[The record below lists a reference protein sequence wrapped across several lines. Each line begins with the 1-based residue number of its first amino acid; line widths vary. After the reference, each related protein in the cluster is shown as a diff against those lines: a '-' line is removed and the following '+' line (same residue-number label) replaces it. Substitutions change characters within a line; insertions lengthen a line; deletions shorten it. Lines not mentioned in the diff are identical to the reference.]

1 MPVAKTN
8 AMNNSI
14 IKTTFF
20 VLVIIFLNQ
29 KTASCK
35 SAEFPENEKLRFTY
49 SIPVEGNSW
58 VINDWNQNSEM
69 IGKGGIKN
77 WKETEAI
84 IRTYFKVEQTGI
96 LNVGILAKSVSGIS
110 TITISS
116 GDKTVETEVANAE
129 LDTVSVGTFEIKEK
143 GYHFIEIQGIKKAGE
158 YFPEIESFLLG
169 GEVTVGKVYFAK
181 DDFYWGRRGP
191 SVHLNFQVP
200 ENVGNIE
207 YFYNEIT
214 VPENNDVLG
223 SYFMA
228 CGFAQGYFGIQV
240 NSETERRVL
249 FSVWS
254 PFNTDNPGE
263 IPEDQKIK
271 LLKKGADVYTGEFGN
286 EGSGGQS
293 YYKYQWKAGTT
304 YRFLLKAIPTGN
316 NETDF
321 TAWFFAPEVGKW
333 KLIASFRRP
342 KTNNFVTRPH
352 SFLENFYTET
362 GNVTRKGFYSNQW
375 IFTSKNQWI
384 ELTKMKF
391 TADATAR
398 KESRMDYSGGAE
410 NQSFFL
416 QNCGFF
422 NETTTIDSYFER
434 QKSGIS
440 PVINFEDLP

>member
-1 MPVAKTN
+1 
-8 AMNNSI
+8 MNNSV
-14 IKTTFF
+14 IKTAIFIF
-20 VLVIIFLNQ
+20 GIIFLNQ
-29 KTASCK
+29 LTASCK
-35 SAEFPENEKLRFTY
+35 NAEFIENEKLRFTC

-58 VINDWNQNSEM
+58 VVNNWNKNNEL

-77 WKETEAI
+77 WKETGTI
-84 IRTYFKVEQTGI
+84 IRTYFKVEQTGK

-110 TITISS
+110 TIKISC
-116 GDKTVETEVANAE
+116 GDKTVEKEIVNAE
-129 LDTVSVGTFEIKEK
+129 QDTISVGTFEIKEK
-143 GYHFIEIQGIKKAGE
+143 GYHFIEIQGVKKAGE
-158 YFPEIESFLLG
+158 YFPEIESVLIG
-169 GEVTVGKVYFAK
+169 GEAAEGKVYFAR

-191 SVHLNFQVP
+191 SVHLNFKVP
-200 ENVGNIE
+200 ENAGNIQ

-214 VPENNDVLG
+214 IPENNDVLC

-228 CGFAQGYFGIQV
+228 CGFAHGYFGIQV

-254 PFNTDNPGE
+254 PFKTDNPGE

-271 LLKKGADVYTGEFGN
+271 LLKKGEGVYTGEFGN

-293 YYKYQWKAGTT
+293 YYKYLWKAGTT
-304 YRFLLKAIPTGN
+304 YKFLLKANLAGN
-316 NETDF
+316 DETDF
-321 TAWFFAPEVGKW
+321 TAWFYAPEVGKW

-342 KTNNFVTRPH
+342 KTDVYLTRPH

-362 GNVTRKGFYSNQW
+362 GNVTRKGIYSNQW
-375 IFTSKNQWI
+375 IYNSEKKWI
-384 ELTKMKF
+384 EITKMKF

-398 KESRMDYSGGAE
+398 KESRMDCAGGAE
-410 NQSFFL
+410 NQHFYL

-434 QKSGIS
+434 QATGIL
-440 PVINFEDLP
+440 PNINFEDLP

>member
-1 MPVAKTN
+1 MPVVKTN
-8 AMNNSI
+8 AMNKI

-20 VLVIIFLNQ
+20 VFVIIFLNPI
-29 KTASCK
+29 TASCK
-35 SAEFPENEKLRFTY
+35 SAEMPENEKLQLSI
-49 SIPVEGNSW
+49 SIPTEGNSW
-58 VINDWNQNSEM
+58 VINDWNKNSEL

-77 WKETEAI
+77 WKETGTI
-84 IRTYFKVEQTGI
+84 IRTYFKVEQTGK
-96 LNVGILAKSVSGIS
+96 LNVSVLAKSISGIS
-110 TITISS
+110 TIKISS
-116 GDKTVETEVANAE
+116 GDKTVEIEVANVE
-129 LDTVSVGTFEIKEK
+129 MDTISVGTFEIKEK
-143 GYHFIEIQGIKKAGE
+143 GYHYIEIQGVKKAGE
-158 YFPEIESFLLG
+158 YFPEIESILIG
-169 GEVTVGKVYFAK
+169 GEAAGGKVYFAK

-200 ENVGNIE
+200 ENAGNIE
-207 YFYNEIT
+207 YFYNEII
-214 VPENNDVLG
+214 VPENNDILG

-240 NSETERRVL
+240 NSDTERRVL

-254 PFNTDNPGE
+254 PFNTDNPNE

-293 YYKYQWKAGTT
+293 YYKYNWKAGTT
-304 YRFLLKAIPTGN
+304 CKFLLKANPTGN
-316 NETDF
+316 GETDF
-321 TAWFFAPEVGKW
+321 TAWFYAPEVGKW

-342 KTNNFVTRPH
+342 KTNTFVTRPH

-362 GNVTRKGFYSNQW
+362 GNVTRKGIYSNQW
-375 IFTSKNQWI
+375 IYNTEKKWI
-384 ELTKMKF
+384 EITKMKF

-410 NQSFFL
+410 NQTFFL

-422 NETTTIDSYFER
+422 SETTTIDSFFER
-434 QKSGIS
+434 QATGI
-440 PVINFEDLP
+440 PPIINFEDLP

>member
-1 MPVAKTN
+1 MNTN
-8 AMNNSI
+8 IRIA
-14 IKTTFF
+14 FF
-20 VLVIIFLNQ
+20 ILGILILNLFQ
-29 KTASCK
+29 LSCVN
-35 SAEFPENEKLRFTY
+35 AEPIENEKLQLSI
-49 SIPVEGNSW
+49 SIPTEGNSW
-58 VINDWNQNSEM
+58 VVYDWNKNSELV
-69 IGKGGIKN
+69 GKGGIKN
-77 WKETEAI
+77 WNQTGTT
-84 IRTYFKVEQTGI
+84 IRTYFKVEQTGK

-110 TITISS
+110 TIKITCC
-116 GDKTVETEVANAE
+116 DKTVETEVTNAE
-129 LDTVSVGTFEIKEK
+129 LDTVLVGTFEIKEM
-143 GYHFIEIQGIKKAGE
+143 GYHYIEIQGVKKAGE
-158 YFPEIESFLLG
+158 HFPEIQSFLIG
-169 GEVTVGKVYFAK
+169 GEITNSKVYFAK

-200 ENVGNIE
+200 ENAGNIE

-228 CGFAQGYFGIQV
+228 NGFAQGYFGIQV

-293 YYKYQWKAGTT
+293 YYKYLWKAGTT
-304 YRFLLKAIPTGN
+304 YKFLLKANPTGKG
-316 NETDF
+316 ETDF
-321 TAWFFAPEVGKW
+321 TAWFFAPEVGEW

-342 KTNNFVTRPH
+342 KTNSFVTRPH

-362 GNVTRKGFYSNQW
+362 GNVNRKGIYSNQW
-375 IFTSKNQWI
+375 IYNTEKKWI
-384 ELTKMKF
+384 EITKMKF

-398 KESRMDYSGGAE
+398 KESRMDYSGGTE
-410 NQSFFL
+410 NQSFYL

-422 NETTTIDSYFER
+422 SETTTIDSYFER
-434 QKSGIS
+434 QAGGTP
-440 PVINFEDLP
+440 PVINFEELP

>member
-1 MPVAKTN
+1 MSVIKTN
-8 AMNNSI
+8 SMNTI
-14 IKTTFF
+14 IKTTFLIF
-20 VLVIIFLNQ
+20 GIIFLNQ
-29 KTASCK
+29 ITASCK
-35 SAEFPENEKLRFTY
+35 NAELTENEKLRFTY
-49 SIPVEGNSW
+49 SIPAEGNSW
-58 VINDWNQNSEM
+58 VINGWNQNSEL

-77 WKETEAI
+77 WKETGTI
-84 IRTYFKVEQTGI
+84 IRTYFKIEKTGN
-96 LNVGILAKSVSGIS
+96 LNMAILAKSISGIS
-110 TITISS
+110 TIKISS
-116 GDKTVETEVANAE
+116 GDKTVEIEVVNVA
-129 LDTVSVGTFEIKEK
+129 LDTISVGNFEIKEK
-143 GYHFIEIQGIKKAGE
+143 GYHFIEIQGVKKAGE

-240 NSETERRVL
+240 NSESERRVL

-254 PFNTDNPGE
+254 PFNTDNPGD

-271 LLKKGADVYTGEFGN
+271 LLKKGADIYIGEFGN

-293 YYKYQWKAGTT
+293 YYKFNWKAGNN
-304 YRFLLKAIPTGN
+304 YRFLLKGKPTGKG
-316 NETDF
+316 ETDF
-321 TAWFFAPEVGKW
+321 TAWFYAPEVGEW

-342 KTNNFVTRPH
+342 KTDVHLTRLH

-362 GNVTRKGFYSNQW
+362 GNITRKGNYTNQW
-375 IFTSKNQWI
+375 VYNAEKKWI
-384 ELTKMKF
+384 EITKMKF

-398 KESRMDYSGGAE
+398 KESRMDYVGGAE

-422 NETTTIDSYFER
+422 SETTSIDSYFER
-434 QKSGIS
+434 KPTGIP
-440 PVINFEDLP
+440 PVLNFEDLP

>member
-1 MPVAKTN
+1 MKQLKIVICLSLITLFVFAGNLNLSAGDSKPALKY
-8 AMNNSI
+8 
-14 IKTTFF
+14 TT
-20 VLVIIFLNQ
+20 
-29 KTASCK
+29 A
-35 SAEFPENEKLRFTY
+35 
-49 SIPVEGNSW
+49 IPIEGNCW
-58 VINDWNQNSEM
+58 TTGDWQKNGKL
-69 IGKGGIKN
+69 IRKGGIKG
-77 WKETEAI
+77 WTQPGTVF
-84 IRTYFKVEQTGI
+84 RTYLKTEGTGKLDVALLARNKSGLSEVKVTLGNNSIKVKVENTGFDTI
-96 LNVGILAKSVSGIS
+96 PVGI
-110 TITISS
+110 
-116 GDKTVETEVANAE
+116 
-129 LDTVSVGTFEIKEK
+129 FEIETP

-158 YFPEIESFLLG
+158 FFPEIESILIG
-169 GEVTVGKVYFAK
+169 GDITKGKVYFAR

-191 SVHLNFQVP
+191 SVHLNFQMP
-200 ENVGNIE
+200 EKAGDVE

-214 VPENNDVLG
+214 VPEGNDVLG

-271 LLKKGADVYTGEFGN
+271 LLKKGTDVYTGEFGN

-293 YYKYQWKAGTT
+293 YYKYLWKAGTT
-304 YRFLLKAIPTGN
+304 YKFLLKAKPAGN
-316 NETDF
+316 DETNF
-321 TAWFFAPEVGKW
+321 TAWFYAPEVGKW

-342 KTNNFVTRPH
+342 KTSTYLTRLH

-362 GNVTRKGFYSNQW
+362 GNVTRKGNYTNQW
-375 IFTSKNQWI
+375 IYNSEKKWI
-384 ELTKMKF
+384 EITKMKF

-398 KESRMDYSGGAE
+398 KESRMDYAGGSD

-422 NETTTIDSYFER
+422 SETTTIDSYFER
-434 QKSGIS
+434 KPTGTPPI
-440 PVINFEDLP
+440 INFEDLP

>member
-1 MPVAKTN
+1 LGILILNLFQLSCVN
-8 AMNNSI
+8 AEPI
-14 IKTTFF
+14 
-20 VLVIIFLNQ
+20 
-29 KTASCK
+29 
-35 SAEFPENEKLRFTY
+35 ENEKLQLSI
-49 SIPVEGNSW
+49 SIPTEGNSW
-58 VINDWNQNSEM
+58 VVNDRNKNSEL
-69 IGKGGIKN
+69 IGKRGIKN
-77 WKETEAI
+77 WNQSETI
-84 IRTYFKVEQTGI
+84 IRTYFKVEQTGK

-110 TITISS
+110 TIRITCC
-116 GDKTVETEVANAE
+116 DKTVETEVAKAE
-129 LDTVSVGTFEIKEK
+129 LDTVFVGTFEIKEM
-143 GYHFIEIQGIKKAGE
+143 GYHYIEIQGVKKAGE
-158 YFPEIESFLLG
+158 YFPEIQSVLIG
-169 GEVTVGKVYFAK
+169 GEITNSKVYFAR

-191 SVHLNFQVP
+191 SVHLNFQMP
-200 ENVGNIE
+200 ENAGNVE

-263 IPEDQKIK
+263 IPEEQKIK
-271 LLKKGADVYTGEFGN
+271 LLKKGEDVYTGEFGN

-293 YYKYQWKAGTT
+293 YFKYLWKAGTT
-304 YRFLLKAIPTGN
+304 YRFLLKGKPTGTG
-316 NETDF
+316 ETDF

-342 KTNNFVTRPH
+342 KTNTFVTRPH

-362 GNVTRKGFYSNQW
+362 GNVTRKGIYSNQW
-375 IFTSKNQWI
+375 IYNTEKKWI
-384 ELTKMKF
+384 EITKMKF

-422 NETTTIDSYFER
+422 SETTTIDSYFER
-434 QKSGIS
+434 QPTGTPPI
-440 PVINFEDLP
+440 INFEDLP

>member
-1 MPVAKTN
+1 MNTN
-8 AMNNSI
+8 IRIA
-14 IKTTFF
+14 FF
-20 VLVIIFLNQ
+20 ILGILILNLFQ
-29 KTASCK
+29 LSCVN
-35 SAEFPENEKLRFTY
+35 AEPIENEKLQLSI
-49 SIPVEGNSW
+49 SIPTEGNSW
-58 VINDWNQNSEM
+58 VVNDWNKNSELV
-69 IGKGGIKN
+69 GKGGIKN
-77 WKETEAI
+77 WNQTGTI
-84 IRTYFKVEQTGI
+84 IRTYFKVEQTGK
-96 LNVGILAKSVSGIS
+96 LNLGILTKSVSGIS
-110 TITISS
+110 TIKITCC
-116 GDKTVETEVANAE
+116 DKTVQTEVANAE
-129 LDTVSVGTFEIKEK
+129 QDTVSIGPFEIKET

-158 YFPEIESFLLG
+158 YFPEIQSFLIG
-169 GEVTVGKVYFAK
+169 GEVTNSKVYFAK

-200 ENVGNIE
+200 ENAGNIE

-240 NSETERRVL
+240 NSETERRIL

-254 PFNTDNPGE
+254 PFKTDNPGE

-271 LLKKGADVYTGEFGN
+271 LLKKGEDVYTGEFGN

-293 YYKYQWKAGTT
+293 YYKYLWKAGTT
-304 YRFLLKAIPTGN
+304 YKFLLKANPIGN
-316 NETDF
+316 GETDF
-321 TAWFFAPEVGKW
+321 TAWFFAPEVGEW

-342 KTNNFVTRPH
+342 KTNSFVTRPH

-362 GNVTRKGFYSNQW
+362 GNVTRKGIYSNQW
-375 IFTSKNQWI
+375 IYNTEKKWI
-384 ELTKMKF
+384 EITKMKF

-422 NETTTIDSYFER
+422 SETTTIDSYFER
-434 QKSGIS
+434 QKSEI
-440 PVINFEDLP
+440 PPIIKFEDLP

>member
-1 MPVAKTN
+1 MSVVKTN
-8 AMNNSI
+8 AMNTI

-20 VLVIIFLNQ
+20 VFVIIFLNQ
-29 KTASCK
+29 ITASCN
-35 SAEFPENEKLRFTY
+35 SAELTEIEKLQFTC
-49 SIPVEGNSW
+49 SIPAEGNSW
-58 VINDWNQNSEM
+58 VINDWNQNSEL
-69 IGKGGIKN
+69 IVKGGIKN
-77 WKETEAI
+77 WNQTGTI
-84 IRTYFKVEQTGI
+84 IRTYFKVEQTGK

-110 TITISS
+110 TIKITCC
-116 GDKTVETEVANAE
+116 DKTVEAEVANAE
-129 LDTVSVGTFEIKEK
+129 LDTISVGTFEIKEK
-143 GYHFIEIQGIKKAGE
+143 GYHYIEIQGVKKAGE
-158 YFPEIESFLLG
+158 YFPEIESILIG
-169 GEVTVGKVYFAK
+169 GEAAGGKVYFAK

-200 ENVGNIE
+200 ENAGNIE
-207 YFYNEIT
+207 YFYNEII
-214 VPENNDVLG
+214 VPENNDILG

-240 NSETERRVL
+240 NSDTERRVL

-254 PFNTDNPGE
+254 PFNTDNPNE

-293 YYKYQWKAGTT
+293 YYKYNWKAGTT
-304 YRFLLKAIPTGN
+304 CKFLLKANPTGN
-316 NETDF
+316 GETDF
-321 TAWFFAPEVGKW
+321 TAWFYAPEVGKW

-342 KTNNFVTRPH
+342 KTNTFVTRPH

-362 GNVTRKGFYSNQW
+362 GNVTRKGIYSNQW
-375 IFTSKNQWI
+375 IYNTEKKWI
-384 ELTKMKF
+384 EITKMKF

-422 NETTTIDSYFER
+422 SETTTIDSFFER
-434 QKSGIS
+434 KPTGIP

>member
-1 MPVAKTN
+1 M
-8 AMNNSI
+8 
-14 IKTTFF
+14 FF
-20 VLVIIFLNQ
+20 VFGLIFLNQ
-29 KTASCK
+29 ITASCK
-35 SAEFPENEKLRFTY
+35 SAELAENEKLQFVY
-49 SIPVEGNSW
+49 SIPAEGNSW
-58 VINDWNQNSEM
+58 VINDWNKNGEL
-69 IGKGGIKN
+69 IGKGGVKN
-77 WKETEAI
+77 WNETGTI
-84 IRTYFKVEQTGI
+84 IRTYFKVEQTGK
-96 LNVGILAKSVSGIS
+96 LNLAILAKSVSGIS
-110 TITISS
+110 TVKITC
-116 GDKTVETEVANAE
+116 GNKTVETEVANVE
-129 LDTVSVGTFEIKEK
+129 LDTVSIGIFEIKEN

-158 YFPEIESFLLG
+158 YFPEIQSFLIG
-169 GEVTVGKVYFAK
+169 GEITNSKVYFAR

-200 ENVGNIE
+200 ENAGNIE

-263 IPEDQKIK
+263 IPEDQKIE
-271 LLKKGADVYTGEFGN
+271 LLKKGEDVYTGEFGN

-293 YYKYQWKAGTT
+293 YYKYNWKAGTI
-304 YRFLLKAIPTGN
+304 YKFLLKANPTGN
-316 NETDF
+316 GETDF

-333 KLIASFRRP
+333 KLIASWRRP
-342 KTNNFVTRPH
+342 KTNSFLTRPH

-362 GNVTRKGFYSNQW
+362 GNVTRKGIYSNQW
-375 IFTSKNQWI
+375 VCSSEKKWI
-384 ELTKMKF
+384 EITKMKF

-422 NETTTIDSYFER
+422 SETTTIDSFFER
-434 QKSGIS
+434 KPTGI
-440 PVINFEDLP
+440 PPIINFEDLP

>member
-1 MPVAKTN
+1 
-8 AMNNSI
+8 
-14 IKTTFF
+14 
-20 VLVIIFLNQ
+20 L
-29 KTASCK
+29 
-35 SAEFPENEKLRFTY
+35 
-49 SIPVEGNSW
+49 
-58 VINDWNQNSEM
+58 
-69 IGKGGIKN
+69 
-77 WKETEAI
+77 ETDVVN
-84 IRTYFKVEQTGI
+84 VEQD
-96 LNVGILAKSVSGIS
+96 
-110 TITISS
+110 TI
-116 GDKTVETEVANAE
+116 
-129 LDTVSVGTFEIKEK
+129 SVGTFEIKEK
-143 GYHFIEIQGIKKAGE
+143 GYHFIEIQGIKKSGE
-158 YFPEIESFLLG
+158 YFPEIESILIG
-169 GEVTVGKVYFAK
+169 GEAAGGKVYFAK

-200 ENVGNIE
+200 ENAGSIE

-214 VPENNDVLG
+214 VPENNDILG

-240 NSETERRVL
+240 NSDTERRVL

-254 PFNTDNPGE
+254 PFNTDNPSE
-263 IPEDQKIK
+263 IPDDQKIK

-293 YYKYQWKAGTT
+293 YFKYLWKAGTT
-304 YRFLLKAIPTGN
+304 YKFLLKANPNRNG
-316 NETDF
+316 ETDF
-321 TAWFFAPEVGKW
+321 TAWFFAPEVGRW

-342 KTNNFVTRPH
+342 KTNTFVTRPH

-362 GNVTRKGFYSNQW
+362 GNVTRKGIYSNQW
-375 IFTSKNQWI
+375 IYNSEKKWI
-384 ELTKMKF
+384 EITKMKF

-422 NETTTIDSYFER
+422 SETTTIDSFFER
-434 QKSGIS
+434 KPTGTP

>member
-1 MPVAKTN
+1 MNTTIKIAFFILGIVLPDLFQLSYVN
-8 AMNNSI
+8 AEPI
-14 IKTTFF
+14 
-20 VLVIIFLNQ
+20 
-29 KTASCK
+29 
-35 SAEFPENEKLRFTY
+35 ENEKLHLSV
-49 SIPVEGNSW
+49 SIPTEGNSW
-58 VINDWNQNSEM
+58 VINDWNKNSELV
-69 IGKGGIKN
+69 GKGGIKN
-77 WKETEAI
+77 WNQTGTI
-84 IRTYFKVEQTGI
+84 IRTYFKVVQTGK

-110 TITISS
+110 TIKITCC
-116 GDKTVETEVANAE
+116 DKTVEIEVANAE

-143 GYHFIEIQGIKKAGE
+143 GYHFIEIQGVKKAGE
-158 YFPEIESFLLG
+158 YFPEIESILIG
-169 GEVTVGKVYFAK
+169 GEAAEGKVYFAK

-200 ENVGNIE
+200 ENAGNIA
-207 YFYNEIT
+207 YFYTEIT

-271 LLKKGADVYTGEFGN
+271 LLKKGADIYTGEFGN

-293 YYKYQWKAGTT
+293 YYKYLWKAGTT
-304 YRFLLKAIPTGN
+304 YKFLLKANPTGKD
-316 NETDF
+316 ETDF
-321 TAWFFAPEVGKW
+321 TAWFFAPEVGEW
-333 KLIASFRRP
+333 NLIASFRRP
-342 KTNNFVTRPH
+342 KTDVHLTRLH

-362 GNVTRKGFYSNQW
+362 GNVTRKGIYSNQW
-375 IFTSKNQWI
+375 IYNTEKKWI
-384 ELTKMKF
+384 EITKMKF

-434 QKSGIS
+434 KATGI
-440 PVINFEDLP
+440 PPIINFEDLP

>member
-1 MPVAKTN
+1 MRAIKTN

-14 IKTTFF
+14 IKTTIF
-20 VLVIIFLNQ
+20 VFGLIFLNQ
-29 KTASCK
+29 LTASCE
-35 SAEFPENEKLRFTY
+35 SAELAENEKLQFIY
-49 SIPVEGNSW
+49 SIPAEGNSW
-58 VINDWNQNSEM
+58 VINDWNKNGEL

-77 WKETEAI
+77 WNETGTI
-84 IRTYFKVEQTGI
+84 IRTYFKVEQTGK
-96 LNVGILAKSVSGIS
+96 LNLAILAKSVSGIS
-110 TITISS
+110 TVKITC
-116 GDKTVETEVANAE
+116 GNKTVETKVANVE
-129 LDTVSVGTFEIKEK
+129 LDTVSIGIFEIKEK
-143 GYHFIEIQGIKKAGE
+143 GYHFIEIQGIKKSGA
-158 YFPEIESFLLG
+158 YFPEIESILIG
-169 GEVTVGKVYFAK
+169 GEVTAGKVYFAK

-191 SVHLNFQVP
+191 SVHLNFQMP
-200 ENVGNIE
+200 ENAGDVA

-214 VPENNDVLG
+214 VPDGNDILG

-228 CGFAQGYFGIQV
+228 NGFGQGYFGIQV
-240 NSETERRVL
+240 NSETERRIL

-254 PFNTDNPGE
+254 PFKTDNPGE

-271 LLKKGADVYTGEFGN
+271 LLKKGEGVYTGEFGN

-293 YYKYQWKAGTT
+293 YFKYMWKAGTT
-304 YRFLLKAIPTGN
+304 YRFLLKGKPTGTG
-316 NETDF
+316 ETDF

-342 KTNNFVTRPH
+342 KTDVYLTRLH

-362 GNVTRKGFYSNQW
+362 GNVTRKGNYSNQW
-375 IFTSKNQWI
+375 IYNSQKNWI
-384 ELTKMKF
+384 EITKMKF

-422 NETTTIDSYFER
+422 SETTTIDSYFER
-434 QKSGIS
+434 KATGI
-440 PVINFEDLP
+440 PPLINFEDLP

>member
-1 MPVAKTN
+1 MVFG
-8 AMNNSI
+8 I
-14 IKTTFF
+14 F
-20 VLVIIFLNQ
+20 FLNQ
-29 KTASCK
+29 ITASCK
-35 SAEFPENEKLRFTY
+35 SAELPENEKLQLSI
-49 SIPVEGNSW
+49 SIPAEGNSW
-58 VINDWNQNSEM
+58 VINDWNKNSEL

-77 WKETEAI
+77 WKETGTK
-84 IRTYFKVEQTGI
+84 IRTYFKVEETGN
-96 LNVGILAKSVSGIS
+96 LNLGILAKSVSGIS
-110 TITISS
+110 SVKISCGGKS
-116 GDKTVETEVANAE
+116 VETEVADFK
-129 LDTVSVGTFEIKEK
+129 LDTIHVGTFEIKEK
-143 GYHFIEIQGIKKAGE
+143 GYHFIEIQGLKKSGE
-158 YFPEIESFLLG
+158 FYPEIQSILIG
-169 GEVTVGKVYFAK
+169 GEAASGKVYFAK

-200 ENVGNIE
+200 ENVGNVE

-214 VPENNDVLG
+214 VPANNDVLG

-254 PFNTDNPGE
+254 PFKTDNPGE

-271 LLKKGADVYTGEFGN
+271 LLKKSEDVYTGEFGN

-293 YYKYQWKAGTT
+293 YYKYLWKAGTT
-304 YRFLLKAIPTGN
+304 YKFLIKANPTGKG
-316 NETDF
+316 ETDF
-321 TAWFFAPEVGKW
+321 TAWFYAPEVGVW

-342 KTNNFVTRPH
+342 KTDVYLTRLH

-362 GNVTRKGFYSNQW
+362 GNVTRKGIYSNQW
-375 IFTSKNQWI
+375 IYNSEKKWI
-384 ELTKMKF
+384 EITKMKF

-422 NETTTIDSYFER
+422 KETTTIDSYFER
-434 QKSGIS
+434 KPTGI
-440 PVINFEDLP
+440 PPLINFEDLP

>member
-1 MPVAKTN
+1 MNTN
-8 AMNNSI
+8 IRIA
-14 IKTTFF
+14 FF
-20 VLVIIFLNQ
+20 ILGILILNLFQ
-29 KTASCK
+29 LSCVN
-35 SAEFPENEKLRFTY
+35 AEPIENEKLQLSI
-49 SIPVEGNSW
+49 SIPTEGNSW
-58 VINDWNQNSEM
+58 VINDWNKNSELV
-69 IGKGGIKN
+69 GKGGIKN
-77 WKETEAI
+77 WNQTGTL
-84 IRTYFKVEQTGI
+84 IRTYFKVEQTGK
-96 LNVGILAKSVSGIS
+96 LNLGILTKSVSGIS
-110 TITISS
+110 TIKITCC
-116 GDKTVETEVANAE
+116 DKTVETEVTNAE
-129 LDTVSVGTFEIKEK
+129 LDTVLVGTFEIKEK
-143 GYHFIEIQGIKKAGE
+143 GYHFIEIQGIKKTGE
-158 YFPEIESFLLG
+158 YFPEIQSFLIG
-169 GEVTVGKVYFAK
+169 GEVTNSKVYFAK

-191 SVHLNFQVP
+191 SVHLNFQMP
-200 ENVGNIE
+200 ENAGNVE

-254 PFNTDNPGE
+254 PFKTDNPGD

-293 YYKYQWKAGTT
+293 YFKYLWKAGNT
-304 YRFLLKAIPTGN
+304 YKFLLKANPTGN
-316 NETDF
+316 GETDF

-342 KTNNFVTRPH
+342 KTNTFVTRPH

-362 GNVTRKGFYSNQW
+362 GNVTRKGIYSNQW
-375 IFTSKNQWI
+375 IYNTEKKWI
-384 ELTKMKF
+384 EITKMKF

-398 KESRMDYSGGAE
+398 KESRMDYAGGAE
-410 NQSFFL
+410 NQSFYL

-422 NETTTIDSYFER
+422 NETTPIDSYFER
-434 QKSGIS
+434 KPTGIP